1 VLDIDVKKRQG
12 DFSLEAAFET
22 DGAGVTAL
30 FGHSGAGKTT
40 LINLIAGLLRPDT
53 GHIQVNGRTLFD
65 SQRGINVPPEK
76 RRVGYVFQEGR
87 LFPHLSVKTNL
98 TYGMN
103 RLPPSERYLDF
114 RQVVDLLGIGSL
126 LKRGPA
132 TLSGGEK
139 QRIAIGRALL
149 ASPMLLLLDEP
160 LASLD
165 AARKSEVLPFV
176 GRLPRELSI
185 PIIYVTHSVDEIL
198 NLADHMV
205 FLDSGRLIAA
215 DRVENVTTSRI
226 FRRLT
231 GQGQGGT
238 IISTKVAAHDR
249 VAGLTHLGFEGG
261 FFKVPLLDRQIGSP
275 LRVRIRPQDV
285 ALALE
290 PPLLTSFQNIFPGR
304 IETVE
309 HDNRGFAS
317 VRLNIGHP
325 LLIQVTSVAC
335 SELHLEPGKKVVE
348 LSDGSTFEMWV
359 APLTMAERERAQKQA
374 KSDDAN
380 AFALQLLIAKALDE
394 SGAKLFSVGEVD
406 VLKNEVKDK
415 DLQSLMLAILTD
427 DAEPI
432 DPKS

>member
-76 RRVGYVFQEGR
+76 RRVGYVFQDSR
-87 LFPHLSVKTNL
+87 LFPHFSVKTNL

-103 RLPPSERYLDF
+103 RLSPSERYIDYH
-114 RQVVDLLGIGSL
+114 QVVDLLGIGPL

-176 GRLPRELSI
+176 GRLPQELSI

-198 NLADHMV
+198 NLSDYMV

-215 DRVENVTTSRI
+215 DRIENVTTRPE

-238 IISTKVAAHDR
+238 IISTCVTSHDR
-249 VAGLTHLGFEGG
+249 TAGLTHLGFEGG
-261 FFKVPLLDRQIGSP
+261 SFKVPLLDKQIGST

-290 PPLLTSFQNIFPGR
+290 PPLRTSFQNIFPGR
-304 IETVE
+304 VETIE
-309 HDNRGFAS
+309 HDNRGYAY
-317 VRLNIGHP
+317 VGLNIGHL
-325 LLIQVTSVAC
+325 LLIQITSIAC
-335 SELHLEPGKKVVE
+335 AELQLEPGK
-348 LSDGSTFEMWV
+348 S
-359 APLTMAERERAQKQA
+359 
-374 KSDDAN
+374 
-380 AFALQLLIAKALDE
+380 AFALIK
-394 SGAKLFSVGEVD
+394 SISVSVGKR
-406 VLKNEVKDK
+406 L
-415 DLQSLMLAILTD
+415 ILRGMD
-427 DAEPI
+427 G
-432 DPKS
+432 

>member
-1 VLDIDVKKRQG
+1 VLDVDIKKRQG
-12 DFSLEAAFET
+12 DFTLEAAFIT

-40 LINLIAGLLRPDT
+40 LINLIAGLLLPDE
-53 GHIQVNGRTLFD
+53 GHIHVNDRILFD
-65 SQRGINVPPEK
+65 SQKRINIPPEK

-87 LFPHLSVKTNL
+87 LFPHFSVKTNL

-103 RLPPSERYLDF
+103 RLPPSERCIDYH
-114 RQVVDLLGIGSL
+114 QVVDLLGIGPL

-176 GRLPRELSI
+176 GRLPQELSI

-215 DRVENVTTSRI
+215 DLVENVTTRSV

-238 IISTKVAAHDR
+238 IIPTSVASHDR
-249 VAGLTHLGFEGG
+249 AAGLTHLGFGGG

-290 PPLLTSFQNIFPGR
+290 PPQHTSFQNIFPGR
-304 IETVE
+304 VETIE
-309 HDNRGFAS
+309 HDNRGFAY
-317 VRLNIGHP
+317 VGLNIGHL

-335 SELHLEPGKKVVE
+335 SDLQLEPGKK
-348 LSDGSTFEMWV
+348 
-359 APLTMAERERAQKQA
+359 
-374 KSDDAN
+374 
-380 AFALQLLIAKALDE
+380 AFALIKGI
-394 SGAKLFSVGEVD
+394 SVSVGKR
-406 VLKNEVKDK
+406 L
-415 DLQSLMLAILTD
+415 LLRS
-427 DAEPI
+427 I
-432 DPKS
+432 DG